1 MPRLL
6 FLPTLLL
13 MALAA
18 MAQEPGPAK
27 YRMELL
33 SMIRSDSTRGYNDVQ
48 ASILVTPIKAKDWP
62 PVLSMR
68 IGHRI
73 NDRDSITF
81 IDMQAPGPQ
90 KARLTIYDRSVSEK
104 NTKLYARIR
113 PKLDLVQDEELL
125 ILWFEFRDLSE
136 EAIRKVE
143 IIYGPWEKND
153 LERRVEE
160 SFSVEFAE

>member
-1 MPRLL
+1 MRTTAESRAELAFRWPQASGPWVSRSVVRSTLGWSSTPMPRLL
-6 FLPTLLL
+6 FLPNLLL
-13 MALAA
+13 LALAA

-48 ASILVTPIKAKDWP
+48 AAILVTPIKAKDWP

-104 NTKLYARIR
+104 NTKLYARIQ
-113 PKLDLVQDEELL
+113 PKLDLVKDEELL
-125 ILWFEFRDLSE
+125 SWHAL
-136 EAIRKVE
+136 
-143 IIYGPWEKND
+143 
-153 LERRVEE
+153 
-160 SFSVEFAE
+160 